1 MCKKIKISVH
11 FILFVISCFLVSGCQ
26 INENVASDNMNKN
39 TNDNN
44 ESFLVGTYTK
54 NGSEGIY
61 RLTLNHQQ
69 QTLTN
74 IGPVASAINPSYLT
88 FDQDPNN
95 VFAVTNDEKGGISL
109 FTWDNNK
116 QEYRLKSAI
125 DGLGKG
131 ACHIAINP
139 TYSQLAIA
147 NYTSGEVHL
156 ISRDLI
162 DDKLALIGQFKNKGK
177 GLTARQ
183 EAPHMHFVQW
193 DNSGKYLYAVD
204 LGTDEIKYFDSSD
217 SKFQAKI
224 AANLQ
229 LGDGPRHFSFHPQQA
244 MVYVLNELSNSIVAF
259 KHDMST
265 GKFSELARYPATL
278 DNQNSPLPSAIRISK
293 DGNFLY
299 AAIRGKNQISVFRI
313 LKTGEL
319 AFIQSHSSGGET
331 PRDFNFSKNQNYIL
345 VANKSSNSID
355 VLARD
360 SQTGLLSLTKME
372 VSVSTP
378 SFISTLEFDK

>member
-1 MCKKIKISVH
+1 MRKEIKISVN
-11 FILFVISCFLVSGCQ
+11 FILLIISCFWVSGCQ
-26 INENVASDNMNKN
+26 VNEKVVSDNMSNK
-39 TNDNN
+39 TTDNS

-54 NGSEGIY
+54 NGSEGLY
-61 RLTLNHQQ
+61 RLKLDHQQ

-74 IGPVASAINPSYLT
+74 MGAVASAINPSYLT
-88 FDQDPNN
+88 FDQDASN

-109 FTWDNNK
+109 FTWDDAR
-116 QEYRLKSAI
+116 QEYKLKSAI

-139 TYSQLAIA
+139 SHSQLAIA

-156 ISRDLI
+156 VSRDLN
-162 DDKLALIGQFKNKGK
+162 DDKLTLIGQFKNKGK

-183 EAPHMHFVQW
+183 EAPHMHYVQW
-193 DNSGKYLYAVD
+193 DKRGKYLYAVD

-217 SKFQAKI
+217 SKFEAKI
-224 AANLQ
+224 AAKLQ

-244 MVYVLNELSNSIVAF
+244 MAYVINELSNTIVAF
-259 KHDMST
+259 KHNELT
-265 GKFSELARYPATL
+265 GKFSELARYPATI
-278 DNQNSPLPSAIRISK
+278 DAQNSPLPSAIRISK
-293 DGNFLY
+293 DGKFLY
-299 AAIRGKNQISVFRI
+299 TAIRGKNQISVFHI

-331 PRDFNFSKNQNYIL
+331 PRDFNFSENQNYIL
-345 VANKSSNSID
+345 VANKSSNTIN

-360 SQTGLLSLTKME
+360 SQTGLLSPTKME
-372 VSVSTP
+372 VSISTP
-378 SFISTLEFDK
+378 SFISTH